1 MSAETPDFQQLRI
14 AALES
19 RRQQDMQR
27 LIERMG
33 GRAFVSPS
41 LREVPLTENRP
52 AIDFGYRLLTGDISL
67 VLFLTGVGFK
77 HLLATVSRHI
87 DRQRYLDAL
96 SDITTVARGP
106 KAAEAMLEEGLTP
119 SFEVPQPC
127 TWRELL
133 QLLDHQLTL
142 ANQVVAIQEYGLTN
156 HWLIA
161 GLEARGA
168 EVVQVP
174 VYQWELPEDCGPLEE
189 NIRAI
194 AAGEREMLLVTSAHQ
209 VVNLLRTATRLGLD
223 RQLRSAWPRI
233 VVASIG
239 PTTSDMLISCGL
251 EYDLQPSQ
259 PKMGQLVQIA
269 AERGPRLW
277 QAKHKRWMLARSQE
291 QAAGSGGDSGGP
303 DRLADASPL
312 DAPSATSPQAGARAA
327 GDASLDSLADEPAG
341 DVSRPAA
348 SAPKVR
354 RPEEQ
359 QPSLPAW
366 LESPFMRACQG
377 LPSKVTPIWLMR
389 QAGRYMAEYREV
401 RRRQSFLELCRNP
414 QLCAEVMATAV
425 EKLGVDAAII
435 FSDLLP
441 ILEPMGMQLEFVA
454 GDGPVIHNPLKDPTD
469 VERVVEL
476 ESMEALWYVPET
488 VRQTRLAI
496 PLEIPIIGF
505 AGAPFTLASYMIEGG
520 SSRQYWQ
527 TKQMMYRHPDAWH
540 RLMEK
545 LSRSVTR
552 YLTAQVE
559 AGAQCLQLFDS
570 WAGCLSSD
578 DYQLYVAPHV
588 QSIVRGLP
596 AGVPVINF
604 ATGNPELLPWLKG
617 DARTVVGVD
626 WRIPLDVAWRRLGS
640 ETAVQGNLDPTVL
653 LADRPEIERQ
663 VRAVLDQAA
672 GRPGHIFN
680 LGHGILPPTPVDN
693 VRYLVDL
700 VHELTAR

>member
-1 MSAETPDFQQLRI
+1 MSAEIPDFQQLRI

-52 AIDFGYRLLTGDISL
+52 AIDFGYRLLTGEINL
-67 VLFLTGVGFK
+67 AVFLTGVGFK
-77 HLLATVSRHI
+77 HLLATVARHI

-106 KAAEAMLEEGLTP
+106 KTVEAMQQEGLRPTL
-119 SFEVPQPC
+119 EVPQPC

-133 QLLDHQLTL
+133 KLLDQQVTL
-142 ANQVVAIQEYGLTN
+142 ANQVIAIQEYGLTN

-174 VYQWELPEDCGPLEE
+174 VYQWELPQECGPLED
-189 NIRAI
+189 NIRAMVG
-194 AAGEREMLLVTSAHQ
+194 GERDMLLVTSAHQ

-223 RQLRSAWPRI
+223 RQLRQAWPRL

-259 PKMGQLVQIA
+259 PKMGQLVQVA
-269 AERGPRLW
+269 AEHGPRLW
-277 QAKHKRWMLARSQE
+277 RAKQQRWLQAGESVAAESAGEPVATGEKP
-291 QAAGSGGDSGGP
+291 AAGSSTVEGDASSKSGAEAAHGGDSGSPGDEKDPGRP
-303 DRLADASPL
+303 DSSGTAARVLPPEDSP
-312 DAPSATSPQAGARAA
+312 P
-327 GDASLDSLADEPAG
+327 
-341 DVSRPAA
+341 
-348 SAPKVR
+348 
-354 RPEEQ
+354 
-359 QPSLPAW
+359 LPAW

-377 LPSKVTPIWLMR
+377 LPTKVTPIWLMR

-425 EKLGVDAAII
+425 ERLGVDAAII

-454 GDGPVIHNPLKDPTD
+454 GDGPVIHNPLREPVD
-469 VERVVEL
+469 VDRVVEL

-540 RLMEK
+540 RLMGK

-552 YLTAQVE
+552 YLIAQVE

-578 DYQLYVAPHV
+578 DYQRYVAPHV
-588 QSIVRGLP
+588 QSILRGLP
-596 AGVPVINF
+596 AGVPIINF

-626 WRIPLDVAWRRLGS
+626 WRIPLDVAWRRVGC

>member
-1 MSAETPDFQQLRI
+1 MSTDTPDFQQLRI

-19 RRQQDMQR
+19 RRQHDMQR

-33 GRAFVSPS
+33 GQAFVSPS

-52 AIDFGYRLLTGDISL
+52 AIDFGYRLLTGEINL
-67 VLFLTGVGFK
+67 AVFLTGVGFK

-106 KAAEAMLEEGLTP
+106 KTAEAMQEEGLRP
-119 SFEVPQPC
+119 SLEVPQPC

-133 QLLDHQLTL
+133 QLLDHQVTL
-142 ANQVVAIQEYGLTN
+142 ANQVIAIQEYGLTN

-174 VYQWELPEDCGPLEE
+174 VYQWELPEECGPLED

-194 AAGEREMLLVTSAHQ
+194 AAGERDMLLVTSAHQ
-209 VVNLLRTATRLGLD
+209 VVNLLSTATRLGLD
-223 RQLRSAWPRI
+223 RQLRAAWPLMVI
-233 VVASIG
+233 ASIG

-259 PKMGQLVQIA
+259 PKMGQLVQVA

-277 QAKHKRWMLARSQE
+277 RAKHQRWSQASGGSVADIPSDSPAANQDHATSSPSE
-291 QAAGSGGDSGGP
+291 DDANGLPNTGAQAANDSDPVPYGS
-303 DRLADASPL
+303 
-312 DAPSATSPQAGARAA
+312 
-327 GDASLDSLADEPAG
+327 
-341 DVSRPAA
+341 A
-348 SAPKVR
+348 SAGGAPRVPGTDPKVL
-354 RPEEQ
+354 RPEESQ
-359 QPSLPAW
+359 TPLPAW

-377 LPSKVTPIWLMR
+377 LPTKVTPIWLMR

-454 GDGPVIHNPLKDPTD
+454 GDGPVIHNRLCDPAD
-469 VERVVEL
+469 VDRVVEL

-540 RLMEK
+540 RLMGK

-552 YLTAQVE
+552 YLIAQVE

-578 DYQLYVAPHV
+578 DYQRYVAPHV
-588 QSIVRGLP
+588 QGILRGLP
-596 AGVPVINF
+596 AGVPIINF
-604 ATGNPELLPWLKG
+604 ATGNPELLPWLRG

-626 WRIPLDVAWRRLGS
+626 WRIPLDVAWRRVGT